1 MYFST
6 EREEGVFIF
15 IVCSL
20 NICKYIKGAF
30 TTYFVSHALG
40 DTPRTRQGM
49 PRTPRGELFPLNPQ
63 RGAPFGYLCF
73 AIKTDK
79 QERRA

>member
-1 MYFST
+1 M
-6 EREEGVFIF
+6 
-15 IVCSL
+15 
-20 NICKYIKGAF
+20 CKHMKGAF

-40 DTPRTRQGM
+40 DTPRTRHGIA
-49 PRTPRGELFPLNPQ
+49 PNPERGELPPLNPQ

-79 QERRA
+79 QDRRA

>member
-1 MYFST
+1 M
-6 EREEGVFIF
+6 
-15 IVCSL
+15 
-20 NICKYIKGAF
+20 CKHMKGAF

-40 DTPRTRQGM
+40 DTPRTRQGVA
-49 PRTPRGELFPLNPQ
+49 PNPQHKGGHHPLNPQ